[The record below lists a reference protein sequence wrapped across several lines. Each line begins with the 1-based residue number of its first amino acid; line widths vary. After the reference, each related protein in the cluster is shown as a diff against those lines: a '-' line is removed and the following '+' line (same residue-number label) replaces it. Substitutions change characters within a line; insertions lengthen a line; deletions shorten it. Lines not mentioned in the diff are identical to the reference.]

1 MRELTKKPQ
10 HAQLA
15 RRPDSAVSVTSKEG
29 EESAGDR
36 TELNHGGD
44 IALDIG
50 ECIFIETVETETS
63 LEYVGVENAS
73 DETLIDTASGA
84 HETECEDSEP

>member
-1 MRELTKKPQ
+1 
-10 HAQLA
+10 LA
-15 RRPDSAVSVTSKEG
+15 RRPDSTVSVTSKEG
-29 EESAGDR
+29 EESARDR

-50 ECIFIETVETETS
+50 ELIFSESVETETF
-63 LEYVGVENAS
+63 LEDVGVEDTS
-73 DETLIDTASGA
+73 DEALIDTTSGT